1 MKIIKYLT
9 VILAVI
15 LAVTQCKLP
24 DNVNPKRATEVPVE
38 TLFTNAL
45 RDYCYQI
52 DETNDN
58 VNTTR
63 LYVQYF
69 QQATY
74 FDESRYLMQDRQ
86 IPDGFV
92 TEIYRDA
99 LMDFK
104 HAKQIVMKD
113 DLGDPV
119 GQTNKAA
126 VLDIMMAQGFLTIV
140 DLFGNVPYTDALQLN
155 EVTQPTYDDAAS
167 IYQSEITNLKNA
179 LNAINLGGSSWG
191 SADILYGGDLGLWK
205 KYGASILLRYGMR
218 LADVN
223 PSLSKDAVAAALAA
237 GVFTSQD
244 EAGFLH
250 WIGVVP
256 HVNPIY
262 DAFTVDGRKD
272 YMPTNTIVN
281 IMANQDGTDN
291 DPMTYDL
298 GGVDPRLDNYFTEA
312 EVEGGGYIGA
322 TAGKDG
328 AQTYGLFSHFQDEFF
343 EATFPSMMIDY
354 VEVEFF
360 LAEAAQRG
368 GYGVPG
374 TAEEHYNNAITAS
387 ILYWHGT
394 QEEADAYLAL
404 PGVAYD
410 AAKWKERIGVQKWI
424 AHFNR
429 AVESWTE
436 WKRLD
441 YPQLNVP
448 EGLSYGDIPLRY
460 VYPYNE
466 VLQNKANYE
475 AAAAAI
481 GGDETSTPIFWDVN
495 PSPFLGQ

>member
-1 MKIIKYLT
+1 MKIIKYLLVT
-9 VILAVI
+9 LTVI

-24 DNVNPKRATEVPVE
+24 DNVNPKQATEVPVE
-38 TLFTNAL
+38 TLFTNGL
-45 RDYCYQI
+45 RDYIYQI
-52 DETNDN
+52 DQTNDN
-58 VNTTR
+58 INTCR

-86 IPDGFV
+86 IPDGFI
-92 TEIYRDA
+92 TEVYRDA

-104 HAKQIVMKD
+104 QAKDIVMSD
-113 DLGDPV
+113 DLGDPD
-119 GQTNKAA
+119 GQANRAA
-126 VLDIMMAQGFLTIV
+126 VLDILMAQGFLTCV
-140 DLFGNVPYTDALQLN
+140 DLFGNLPYTDALQLN
-155 EVTQPTYDDAAS
+155 EVTQPAYDDAAT
-167 IYQSEITNLKNA
+167 IYQSELANLA
-179 LNAINLGGSSWG
+179 NAIESFRPGSGWGG
-191 SADILYGGDLGLWK
+191 ADILYGGDNNLWK
-205 KYGASILLRYGMR
+205 KYGASLLLRHGMR

-223 PSLSKDAVAAALAA
+223 PDLSKTAVATALAV
-237 GVFTSQD
+237 GVFTSQE

-250 WIGVVP
+250 WVGVVP

-262 DAFTVDGRKD
+262 NAFVVNGRSD

-281 IMANQDGTDN
+281 IMANQDGTDE

-298 GGVDPRLDNYFTEA
+298 GGVDPRLNDFFTEA
-312 EVEGGGYIGA
+312 NVEGGGYIGA

-343 EATFPSMMIDY
+343 EASFPSMMIDY

-368 GYGVPG
+368 GYTGVPG

-424 AHFNR
+424 SSFNR
-429 AVESWTE
+429 GVESWTE

-441 YPQLNVP
+441 YPRLNVP
-448 EGLSYGDIPLRY
+448 EGFVYGDIPLRY

-481 GGDETSTPIFWDVN
+481 GGDETYTPIFWDVV
-495 PSPFLGQ
+495 PTPFK

>member
-9 VILAVI
+9 VILVVT

-38 TLFTNAL
+38 TLFTNGL
-45 RDYCYQI
+45 RDYVYQI
-52 DETNDN
+52 DQTNDN
-58 VNTTR
+58 INTLR

-86 IPDGFV
+86 IPDGYV

-104 HAKQIVMKD
+104 HAKDIVMSD

-119 GQTNKAA
+119 GQANKAA
-126 VLDIMMAQGFLTIV
+126 VLDILTAQGFLTVV
-140 DLFGNVPYTDALQLN
+140 DAFGDVPYTEALQLN
-155 EVTQPTYDDAAS
+155 DATQPVYDDAAT

-179 LNAINLGGSSWG
+179 VNAINPGGNGWG
-191 SADILYGGDLGLWK
+191 GADIMYGGDLGLWK
-205 KYGASILLRYGMR
+205 KYGASLLLRHGMR

-223 PSLSKDAVAAALAA
+223 PSLSKDAVAAAIAA

-250 WIGVVP
+250 WVGVVP
-256 HVNPIY
+256 HINPIY
-262 DAFTVDGRKD
+262 NAFTVNGRKD
-272 YMPTNTIVN
+272 YMPTNTIVD
-281 IMANQDGTDN
+281 IMANQEGMNHD
-291 DPMTYDL
+291 M

-322 TAGKDG
+322 VAGLDG
-328 AQTYGLFSHFQDEFF
+328 AQTYALFSHFQDEFF

-368 GYGVPG
+368 GYGVSG

-394 QEEADAYLAL
+394 MDEATAYLAL

-424 AHFNR
+424 AQFNR
-429 AVESWTE
+429 GVEAWAE

-441 YPQLNVP
+441 YPMLNVP
-448 EGLSYGDIPLRY
+448 EGMVYGDIPLRY

-475 AAAAAI
+475 AAALAI

-495 PSPFLGQ
+495 PAPFN

>member
-1 MKIIKYLT
+1 MKIIKYLLVT
-9 VILAVI
+9 LTVI

-38 TLFTNAL
+38 TLFTNGL

-92 TEIYRDA
+92 TEVYRDA

-104 HAKQIVMKD
+104 QAKDIVMSD
-113 DLGDPV
+113 DLGDPN
-119 GQTNKAA
+119 GQANRAA
-126 VLDIMMAQGFLTIV
+126 VLDILMAQGFLTCV
-140 DLFGNVPYTDALQLN
+140 DLFGNLPYTEALQLN
-155 EVTQPTYDDAAS
+155 EDIQPAYDDAAS
-167 IYQSEITNLKNA
+167 IYQSELTNLE
-179 LNAINLGGSSWG
+179 NAINSFRAGSGWGG
-191 SADILYGGDLGLWK
+191 ADIMYGGDNTLWK
-205 KYGASILLRYGMR
+205 KYGASLLLRYGMR

-223 PSLSKDAVAAALAA
+223 PSLSKSAVAAALAA
-237 GVFTSQD
+237 GVFTSQE

-262 DAFTVDGRKD
+262 NAFTVNGRKD
-272 YMPTNTIVN
+272 YMPTNTIVD
-281 IMANQDGTDN
+281 IMANHDDAN
-291 DPMTYDL
+291 HDL
-298 GGVDPRLDNYFTEA
+298 GGVDPRLDNYFTMADGQERPY
-312 EVEGGGYIGA
+312 EGA
-322 TAGKDG
+322 VAGLDG

-343 EATFPSMMIDY
+343 EASFPSMMVDY

-368 GYGVPG
+368 GYGVSG

-424 AHFNR
+424 AQFNR
-429 AVESWTE
+429 GVEGWTE

-441 YPQLNVP
+441 YPMLNVP
-448 EGLSYGDIPLRY
+448 QGMVYGDIPLRF

-481 GGDETSTPIFWDVN
+481 GGDETYTPIFWDVV
-495 PSPFLGQ
+495 PTPFN

>member
-24 DNVNPKRATEVPVE
+24 DNVNPVRATEVPVE
-38 TLFTNAL
+38 TLFTNGL

-58 VNTTR
+58 INTTR

-74 FDESRYLMQDRQ
+74 FDESRYLMLDRQ
-86 IPDGFV
+86 IPDGFI
-92 TEIYRDA
+92 TEVYRDA

-104 HAKQIVMKD
+104 HAKDIVMAD

-119 GQTNKAA
+119 GQANRAA
-126 VLDIMMAQGFLTIV
+126 VLDIMMAQGFLTCV
-140 DLFGNVPYTDALQLN
+140 DLFGDLPYTEALQLN
-155 EVTQPTYDDAAS
+155 DAVQPAYDDAAT
-167 IYQSEITNLKNA
+167 IYQSELNSLKNA
-179 LNAINLGGSSWG
+179 INSINTGGTGWG
-191 SADILYGGDLGLWK
+191 SADIMYDGDLSLWK
-205 KYGASILLRYGMR
+205 KYGASILLRYAMR

-223 PSLSKDAVAAALAA
+223 ESLSKEMVAAALDA

-256 HVNPIY
+256 HVSPIY
-262 DAFTVDGRKD
+262 DAFIVDGRKD
-272 YMPTNTIVN
+272 YMPTNTIVD
-281 IMANQDGTDN
+281 IMANNEGAN
-291 DPMTYDL
+291 HDL
-298 GGVDPRLDNYFTEA
+298 GGMDPRTDNYFTEGP
-312 EVEGGGYIGA
+312 EGGYVGA
-322 TAGKDG
+322 VAGLDG
-328 AQTYGLFSHFQDEFF
+328 AQTYANFSNLYGEINGAASTGFF
-343 EATFPSMMIDY
+343 AASAPSMMIDY
-354 VEVEFF
+354 VEVRFL
-360 LAEAAQRG
+360 LAEAAARG
-368 GYGVPG
+368 YAVPG
-374 TAEEHYNNAITAS
+374 TAEEHYNAAVTES

-394 QEEADAYLAL
+394 ADEAATYLAL

-410 AAKWKERIGVQKWI
+410 QAIWKERIGVQKWI
-424 AHFNR
+424 AFFNR
-429 AVESWTE
+429 GVEAWTE

-441 YPQLNVP
+441 YPMLNVP
-448 EGLSYGDIPLRY
+448 EGMVYGDIPLRY

-466 VLQNKANYE
+466 SLQNRANYE

-481 GGDETSTPIFWDVN
+481 GGDETSTPIFWDVV
-495 PSPFLGQ
+495 PTPFN